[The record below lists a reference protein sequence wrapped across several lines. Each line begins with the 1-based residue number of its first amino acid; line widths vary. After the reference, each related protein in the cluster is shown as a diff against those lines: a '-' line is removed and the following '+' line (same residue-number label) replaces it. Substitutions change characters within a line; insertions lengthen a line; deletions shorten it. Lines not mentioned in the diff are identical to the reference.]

1 MDVSLILRVAGIGL
15 LTAISCQ
22 ILSKTGKEEH
32 ALLLTLTGMVVILLM
47 LVGEI
52 GTLITAIRGVFG
64 L

>member
-52 GTLITAIRGVFG
+52 GALIDAIRGVFG

>member
-52 GTLITAIRGVFG
+52 GALISAIRTVFG